1 MACKDTLPQDDYGMR
16 KFETA
21 DAEVAA
27 TRIATQQETQRSDES
42 CYNRRLLGLP
52 PLASGGQ
59 ICRLVAD

>member
-1 MACKDTLPQDDYGMR
+1 MR